1 MSTFTEKLRE
11 IGEGPKFALSI
22 LRGQPLKSGFGIRGT
37 ALSWFASY
45 LSNRYQQILIDGS
58 LSMNFELSCG
68 VPQGS
73 CLGSLLFVL
82 YASKI
87 FQIVDKHLPGIHC
100 YADDSQLYLS
110 FCPNASVNQAVALAR
125 MESCIDDIR
134 NWMLNDKL
142 KLDDDKTEFLIIGAS
157 QQLAK
162 VTISSLRVGNSAITP
177 VSSAR
182 NLGSWFDAKL
192 TMATNITRT
201 CNSVSY
207 YSYNLRRIRKYLSKE
222 NTKTLVHAFISSRI
236 DYCNSLLYGAPE
248 YQINKLQ
255 RVQHMCARLICN
267 ESKYCYITPLLME
280 LHWLPIK

>member
-1 MSTFTEKLRE
+1 MCYENNVSVTL
-11 IGEGPKFALSI
+11 IISI
-22 LRGQPLKSGFGIRGT
+22 I
-37 ALSWFASY
+37 
-45 LSNRYQQILIDGS
+45 
-58 LSMNFELSCG
+58 SMHLELTCG
-68 VPQGS
+68 VPQSS
-73 CLGSLLFVL
+73 CLGPLLFVL

-87 FQIVDKHLPGIHC
+87 FQVVDKHPPGIHC
-100 YADDSQLYLS
+100 YADDSQLYSS

-192 TMATNITRT
+192 
-201 CNSVSY
+201 
-207 YSYNLRRIRKYLSKE
+207 
-222 NTKTLVHAFISSRI
+222 
-236 DYCNSLLYGAPE
+236 LL
-248 YQINKLQ
+248 
-255 RVQHMCARLICN
+255 LIQS
-267 ESKYCYITPLLME
+267 EEAKKVPV
-280 LHWLPIK
+280 